1 MRTPEGVSLPR
12 ASFSALTV
20 GTSLKACSKVP
31 WRVWSCLGEAL
42 ETRKLHSN
50 LHHLEM
56 RRAAGFAK
64 LLPRGSISIWVH
76 SESDT
81 TERLPFHFSLSCI
94 GKGNGNPIQCPCLEN
109 PRDGGAW
116 WAAVYGVTEL
126 ESYSMEFFQTSF
138 FD

>member
-12 ASFSALTV
+12 ASFSALTAK
-20 GTSLKACSKVP
+20 TSLKACIEVP
-31 WRVWSCLGEAL
+31 WRVWSCLEEAL

-76 SESDT
+76 SDWVWSWLVHLHQEICVPMQRGARNTGLKGAQMLAHSLFLPESHHISALGSQPAQAMGHC
-81 TERLPFHFSLSCI
+81 R
-94 GKGNGNPIQCPCLEN
+94 
-109 PRDGGAW
+109 A
-116 WAAVYGVTEL
+116 
-126 ESYSMEFFQTSF
+126 
-138 FD
+138 